1 MKVPFSNSHHNQIF
15 SILLQAA
22 QRGIP
27 VAEFNMEE
35 TPVTHSFG
43 YYFSGPCGTTLPE
56 ALQLWMGENSGFKK
70 YQYCYLFEEEK
81 TYSIIFVKNVVYMSM
96 QI

>member
-1 MKVPFSNSHHNQIF
+1 MFFDRLLQNPLFIRHFVTRRYLISQLKVPFSNSDHNHIF

-56 ALQLWMGENSGFKK
+56 ALQL
-70 YQYCYLFEEEK
+70 
-81 TYSIIFVKNVVYMSM
+81 
-96 QI
+96 

>member
-1 MKVPFSNSHHNQIF
+1 MFTQQQCLLQWLVFQFLISIIIICLQLKVPFSNSHHNQIF

-35 TPVTHSFG
+35 TPVTHSFE
-43 YYFSGPCGTTLPE
+43 YYFSGPCGSTLPE
-56 ALQLWMGENSGFKK
+56 ALQL
-70 YQYCYLFEEEK
+70 
-81 TYSIIFVKNVVYMSM
+81 
-96 QI
+96 